1 MTYTPALRSRTY
13 SSSTDAEKK
22 VEQTVD
28 NVEGEVSEILKKVEV
43 LESTVKDLK
52 VSIVCGM
59 TMARSSTH
67 KKKTK
72 TKRLTSL
79 HFRSISLQSQLTY
92 GKADFINLQRRS
104 ELEKASTREFA
115 IQSFASDLLSTVDI
129 LSTALKYV
137 KQPISAENTELKSL
151 YSGVEMTRQELL
163 KTLAKHGVTQFDPT
177 GEKFDPNLHEAMF
190 QAPVPG
196 KEPGT
201 VLETQKLGYML
212 KARTLRP
219 AQVGVVQDTN

>member
-1 MTYTPALRSRTY
+1 M
-13 SSSTDAEKK
+13 
-22 VEQTVD
+22 
-28 NVEGEVSEILKKVEV
+28 
-43 LESTVKDLK
+43 
-52 VSIVCGM
+52 M
-59 TMARSSTH
+59 
-67 KKKTK
+67 
-72 TKRLTSL
+72 
-79 HFRSISLQSQLTY
+79 LQNQLTY

-104 ELEKASTREFA
+104 EEEKAATRDFA
-115 IQSFASDLLSTVDI
+115 IQRFASDLLSTIDI
-129 LSTALKYV
+129 LTTALKYV
-137 KQPISAENTELKSL
+137 KQPIAADNAELKSL
-151 YSGVEMTRQELL
+151 YDGVEMTKHELL

-212 KARTLRP
+212 KSRTLRA

>member
-1 MTYTPALRSRTY
+1 
-13 SSSTDAEKK
+13 
-22 VEQTVD
+22 V
-28 NVEGEVSEILKKVEV
+28 
-43 LESTVKDLK
+43 
-52 VSIVCGM
+52 
-59 TMARSSTH
+59 
-67 KKKTK
+67 
-72 TKRLTSL
+72 RLF
-79 HFRSISLQSQLTY
+79 HPFFLQSQLTY

-104 ELEKASTREFA
+104 ETEKASTRDFA
-115 IQSFASDLLSTVDI
+115 IQSFASDLLSTIDI
-129 LSTALKYV
+129 LTTALKYV
-137 KQPISAENTELKSL
+137 KQPIPAENTELKSL

-177 GEKFDPNLHEAMF
+177 GERFDPNLHEAMF